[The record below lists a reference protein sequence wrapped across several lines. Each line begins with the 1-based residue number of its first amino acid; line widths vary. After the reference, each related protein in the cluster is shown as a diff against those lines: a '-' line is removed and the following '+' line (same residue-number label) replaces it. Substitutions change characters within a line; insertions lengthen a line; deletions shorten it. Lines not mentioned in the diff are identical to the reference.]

1 MSANSKS
8 KIVITIVGAMTG
20 LSLAAATYTWIPGS
34 TDWQSTSSY
43 KDEDG
48 VTPSAQLPGSDDTVA
63 FEGSQTVVIGDDDM
77 AYVSA
82 LKCLSPLS
90 NDVTLE
96 FNLNNDACLNAA
108 VTNASVSGFF
118 GTFVKKGSGILQLGD
133 AVMSGGAVS
142 NYKFHEVV
150 VDEGTLISPTNV
162 PSYNH
167 FLGGRMTVNANG
179 TLIIPSPGNL
189 RFEKVCGAGTI
200 SNLVG
205 RSGVCQFQPMAE
217 GSEFGGKLAGTMSY
231 YSQAQIDLTGT
242 ESTINNG
249 FKIYGLNAART
260 RGTVGVMKLG
270 EKETPSSVGKNST
283 INIGTSDGSGC
294 LLYLGQGEWTNRKYA
309 LGATNGAPVTID
321 AGAHGGLYFA
331 GDGLVLNW
339 AGMVPLVLDGSN
351 TVNACVISNSI
362 ACQTA
367 NGTNYTVQITKKG
380 TGKWRFTNPKNA
392 MAGAI
397 AVQNGT
403 LQFDSLAG
411 RGELCALG
419 TATELYKPAFGR
431 ALNENKVDYAYLLGS
446 ASSRGFM
453 EYLGVEWAT
462 STNRPVRLTG
472 MGGGFL
478 ANGGTFRIGDFASA
492 DAAGSTLVLSGENDV
507 ENYAFDAVDG
517 AGPLSVAKEG
527 SCTWVLANR
536 HDFSGSLNVKQGT
549 LVARNNHGQKY
560 SWYRIWFRE
569 KGSSSPNYSDLESS
583 SWIQLLEFA
592 LKNASGVQ
600 QNVCTNEKTDWTTL
614 QPGECAR
621 GTSEGYV
628 VNHPLIKMFD
638 GYTDSSHYAQVGSTA
653 KTFQVDYPETWFPV
667 VLRLPEGADDVVS
680 FDMMYQQYG
689 TGGNIYAGRNPTAL
703 SIEASVDGFTWENV
717 GGITDIPITSIGAF
731 VWISKTSSYDE
742 TPEVFSLSSSTQV
755 YDCDPLVNVGPISVA
770 AGATLRFDGADAPVS
785 KLNLDAAGNGTI
797 ENAVFASS
805 GVLTVTGAE
814 RGKATTIP
822 VALSDCANLG
832 NLAKWDVR
840 FGEQLMSDYG
850 IRAGSDGFIKI
861 FPPGCL
867 IIFR

>member
-20 LSLAAATYTWIPGS
+20 LSLAAATYTWVPGS
-34 TDWQSTSSY
+34 TDWQSTASY

-48 VTPSAQLPGSDDTVA
+48 VTPSAQLPGSDDTVS
-63 FEGSQTVVIGDDDM
+63 FEGSQTVVVGDDDI

-270 EKETPSSVGKNST
+270 EKDTPSSVGKNST

-309 LGATNGAPVTID
+309 LGAIKGEPVTID

-331 GDGLVLNW
+331 GDGLVLTW

-351 TVNACVISNSI
+351 IGNACVISNSI

-380 TGKWRFTNPKNA
+380 TGKWRFTNPTNV

-411 RGELCALG
+411 KGELCALG
-419 TATELYKPAFGR
+419 TATDLYKPAYGR
-431 ALNENKVDYAYLLGS
+431 ALDENKVDYAYLLGS
-446 ASSRGFM
+446 ANARGFM
-453 EYLGVEWAT
+453 EYLGSQWAT

-472 MGGGFL
+472 LGGGFS
-478 ANGGTFRIGDFASA
+478 ANGGSMVIGDFASA
-492 DAAGSTLVLSGENDV
+492 DVAGSTLVLAGTNNV
-507 ENYAFDAVDG
+507 ENVAFDVTDG
-517 AGPLSVAKEG
+517 EGSLSMVKEG
-527 SCTWVLANR
+527 PCTWVLEKR
-536 HDFSGSLNVKQGT
+536 HDFSGALDVNQGT
-549 LVARNNHGQKY
+549 LIARNNHGQKY

-569 KGSSSPNYSDLESS
+569 KGSTSPKYSGLETGDF
-583 SWIQLLEFA
+583 IQVAEFA
-592 LKNASGVQ
+592 LRNADGVQ
-600 QNVCTNEKTDWTTL
+600 QNICTNEKTDWRTL

-621 GTSEGYV
+621 GTTEGYRE
-628 VNHPLIKMFD
+628 NWALIRMFD
-638 GYTDSSHYAQVGSTA
+638 GVGGQYAQVGSSA
-653 KTFQVDYPETWFPV
+653 KSYQIDDPETWFPV
-667 VLRLPEGADDVVS
+667 VLRLPEGADDVVK
-680 FDMMYQQYG
+680 FDLMYQQYG
-689 TGGNIYAGRNPTAL
+689 TGGNKYAGRNPTAL
-703 SIEASVDGFTWENV
+703 SIEASVDGVFWEEV
-717 GGITDIPITSIGAF
+717 GGVTDIPITSIGAF
-731 VWISKTSSYDE
+731 VWVSTISDYEE

-755 YDCDPLVNVGPISVA
+755 YDSDPLVNVGPISVA
-770 AGATLRFDGADAPVS
+770 TGATLRFEGADAPVS

-840 FGEQLMSDYG
+840 FGEQLMSGYD